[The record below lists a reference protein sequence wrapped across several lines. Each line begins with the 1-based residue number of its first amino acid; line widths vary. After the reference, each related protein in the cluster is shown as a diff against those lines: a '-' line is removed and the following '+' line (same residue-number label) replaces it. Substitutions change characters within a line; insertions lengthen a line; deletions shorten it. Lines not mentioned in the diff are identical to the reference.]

1 LEKNI
6 LKDGINL
13 TKFGL
18 SKPEKTELY
27 VKSYFC
33 FDNAIL
39 EANYFLFKNPND
51 PGPLIKFVEHCVGSN
66 CANWPKDQIGLQLA
80 QKRVP
85 TGPL

>member
-27 VKSYFC
+27 VNSHVC

-39 EANYFLFKNPND
+39 EANYSLFEKPND
-51 PGPLIKFVEHCVGSN
+51 HGPLMRFVEH
-66 CANWPKDQIGLQLA
+66 QIKIKLH
-80 QKRVP
+80 
-85 TGPL
+85 